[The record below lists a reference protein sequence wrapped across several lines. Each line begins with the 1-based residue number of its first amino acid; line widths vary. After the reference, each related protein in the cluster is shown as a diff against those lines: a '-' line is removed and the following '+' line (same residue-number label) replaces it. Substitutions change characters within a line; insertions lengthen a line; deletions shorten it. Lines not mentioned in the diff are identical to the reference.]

1 MTIQI
6 TNLTF
11 SYPGSGEN
19 VFEDVSFQIDTTWKT
34 GLIGRNGRGKTT
46 LLRLLKG
53 DFEGEYGG
61 RISRVSQIDYF
72 PCEVRDT
79 RLTLAEV
86 LLELSGAEEWRIFK
100 ELSLLKV
107 ADEALCRP
115 FFSLSG
121 GEQTKALLAAMFL
134 REGHFLL
141 LDEPTNHLDEESKKA
156 IGEYLRRK
164 EGFLLVSHDRELL
177 DLCTDH
183 ILSLHRGG
191 IEIQSGNFS
200 SWKENAERRE
210 AFEREK
216 NDRLRSEIKRLKES
230 ARRTADWSEKTEAGK
245 YGARNSGLRVDRGY
259 VGHKAAKMMK
269 ASKVIESRQNK
280 ALEEKSTLLKNVE
293 EKEILKIRPL
303 AFYTDRLLEVKALQ
317 AYYGEKPAC
326 PEVTFSLFRG
336 DRAALN
342 GKNGC
347 GKSSLLKAILGEIA
361 YRGELRKPPQ
371 LKISYV
377 AQDSG
382 SLAGSFGEYARA
394 YGIDESLFKA
404 VLHKFGFEKK
414 DFSTDLSSLSAGQ
427 KKKTALA
434 RSLCESAHLYI
445 WDEPLNFIDVLSRIQ
460 IEELILD
467 FCPTLLFVEHDGA
480 FRRRVATRVIEL

>member
-1 MTIQI
+1 M
-6 TNLTF
+6 
-11 SYPGSGEN
+11 
-19 VFEDVSFQIDTTWKT
+19 
-34 GLIGRNGRGKTT
+34 
-46 LLRLLKG
+46 
-53 DFEGEYGG
+53 
-61 RISRVSQIDYF
+61 
-72 PCEVRDT
+72 
-79 RLTLAEV
+79 
-86 LLELSGAEEWRIFK
+86 ELSGAEEWRIFK

-303 AFYTDRLLEVKALQ
+303 EFYTDRLLEVKALQ

-480 FRRRVATRVIEL
+480 FRRRVATRDIEL